1 MEDLYRKHEDRSRGG
16 KFIRDSV
23 YIRISFAQ
31 QNLSQAVYEI
41 VHAQARHGIGGVN
54 ESAEEVTQIYA
65 CGQVTRGST
74 ARDKSIHYER
84 TKGKWLRVF
93 CPGTAGVRAKDRATN
108 ESQLCS
114 WHVNKAIKDNA
125 NVIHKA

>member
-16 KFIRDSV
+16 KSIRDSV

-54 ESAEEVTQIYA
+54 ESAEEVTQVYA

-84 TKGKWLRVF
+84 TKGKVA
-93 CPGTAGVRAKDRATN
+93 AGFLSLNRRRSCKGQ
-108 ESQLCS
+108 S
-114 WHVNKAIKDNA
+114 NKRKSAMLMA
-125 NVIHKA
+125 RQ